1 MSFTGTLPS
10 LKRGLMHNNQ
20 SDLPKKFK
28 CNDLQEREVI
38 GRGSYGIVH
47 KARLKFVVKN
57 IMGESMEDEN
67 NFVKEAK
74 LLRSLQ
80 HKNIVAFKNFCNT
93 PYAIMLEYVYFDF
106 LPFEIPKQVSNLV
119 DFLNYEDKINGFK
132 TFHQKLHIT
141 ICRDITKGLEHLHQN
156 QTAHRDLK
164 AKNILVSN

>member
-10 LKRGLMHNNQ
+10 LKRGLMHNNH
-20 SDLPKKFK
+20 SDLPEKFK
-28 CNDLQEREVI
+28 YINDLQERQDI
-38 GRGSYGIVH
+38 GRGSYGIVYKTRYH
-47 KARLKFVVKN
+47 DETVVVKN
-57 IMGESMEDEN
+57 IMGELTEDEN

-119 DFLNYEDKINGFK
+119 DFLNYVDKIDGFK

-141 ICRDITKGLEHLHQN
+141 ICMHASTKLLNCFGIS
-156 QTAHRDLK
+156 K
-164 AKNILVSN
+164 GKKSK